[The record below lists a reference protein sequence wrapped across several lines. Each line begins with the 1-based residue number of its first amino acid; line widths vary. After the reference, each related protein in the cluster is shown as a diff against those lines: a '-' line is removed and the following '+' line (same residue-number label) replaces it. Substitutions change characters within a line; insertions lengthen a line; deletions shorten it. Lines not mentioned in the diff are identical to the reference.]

1 MNAAAVEDALRRY
14 LDEDV
19 AGDVWDQEPTLAL
32 IIESAAGEI
41 AFADVPVTS
50 RTWEMAEPF
59 QIIRLAAQFA
69 AEVGWGNPLNPGDSL
84 VGAVLFSEGWA
95 VSSDAP
101 EAAAALMEWTKAGKR
116 LVDHPLAVEVKMV
129 SAVLVD
135 DSSVMLTYG
144 RGGVALPNT
153 KQANV
158 EGRIPDAL
166 RVALTAFHGVTA

>member
-1 MNAAAVEDALRRY
+1 MNAVAVNDALRRR

-19 AGDVWDQEPTLAL
+19 ARDVWDEEPRLAL
-32 IIESAAGEI
+32 IIETAAGDI

-50 RTWEMAEPF
+50 RTWGMAEPF
-59 QIIRLAAQFA
+59 QIIRLAALFTS
-69 AEVGWGNPLNPGDSL
+69 EVGWGSLLNPGDSL
-84 VGAVLFSEGWA
+84 VGAVLFSEGWG
-95 VSSDAP
+95 VSSDKP

-135 DSSVMLTYG
+135 GSSVMLTYG
-144 RGGVALPNT
+144 RRGVELPDT

-166 RVALTAFHGVTA
+166 REALTAFQEVAA